1 MRATSLQEHNKY
13 RDAMWCLYD
22 HRFYDVP
29 RKETL
34 CRMIACGLTA
44 RQAIEE
50 MRSSEREEP

>member
-1 MRATSLQEHNKY
+1 MSNPNKH

-22 HRFYDVP
+22 HVFYCVS

-34 CRMIACGLTA
+34 RRMIACGLTA

-50 MRSSEREEP
+50 MQSIEREG

>member
-1 MRATSLQEHNKY
+1 MYVE
-13 RDAMWCLYD
+13 AMWCLYW

-34 CRMIACGLTA
+34 RRMIACGLTA

-50 MRSSEREEP
+50 MQLSEREG